1 MPFPSDAPER
11 IARKV
16 DEGSLPLEMPD
27 KMYAGY
33 GSGQPCDGCD
43 QRITLQQVEYEFEV
57 GERRFRMHMGCAGLL
72 EAERRIRGT
81 TESS

>member
-16 DEGSLPLEMPD
+16 DTGALPLLMPD

-33 GSGQPCDGCD
+33 GSGQPCHGCD
-43 QRITLQQVEYEFEV
+43 QQTTLQQVECEFEV
-57 GERRFRMHMGCAGLL
+57 GERRFLMHTCWAT
-72 EAERRIRGT
+72 R
-81 TESS
+81 S